1 MATLSATQR
10 ALNPSVSDVCP
21 GLCIRIP
28 RNAYTFDGFREWV
41 QSDELPEKLHVAFID
56 QEIFLDM
63 SKEELE
69 THAMV
74 KAEISRVLMNLIRAL
89 MLGRFYLDGVLLTN
103 RLAKVSNNPDALFVS
118 WSTLEK
124 GRGRLVP
131 REGEQRQYLEIEG
144 TPDWVLEVVSDSSVR
159 KDTEYLR
166 IAYHRAGIPEYW
178 LVDARGSEIVFQIL
192 YRRKTGY
199 AAARVVD
206 GWQRSRVFGRSFRL
220 VRTAVRLGLW
230 EYTLEVEPE

>member
-1 MATLSATQR
+1 MATVPETRRAVNQLTSA
-10 ALNPSVSDVCP
+10 VSAVRP
-21 GLCIRIP
+21 VLCIRIP

-89 MLGRFYLDGVLLTN
+89 MLGRFYLDGVLLTK

-124 GRGRLVP
+124 GRVRLVP

-144 TPDWVLEVVSDSSVR
+144 TPDWVLE
-159 KDTEYLR
+159 
-166 IAYHRAGIPEYW
+166 
-178 LVDARGSEIVFQIL
+178 EI
-192 YRRKTGY
+192 
-199 AAARVVD
+199 
-206 GWQRSRVFGRSFRL
+206 GR
-220 VRTAVRLGLW
+220 
-230 EYTLEVEPE
+230 